1 MSPSCASA
9 SEMGC
14 HNIAPVEYDCLH
26 RCLSDLAL
34 VDLAS
39 KAQLLQSLSAY
50 LSCVASTMS
59 ASADDYSLS
68 ALVGTLNV
76 RLQNVEVIELHN
88 LLARELKNH
97 TELLAG
103 PHSSSHICSNAE
115 GDRQDEILSRTLHLE
130 VVSETL
136 RCCIRI
142 LPLVDCF
149 DTSVSLRGAAL
160 LDSLMQQLCS
170 PARLCETLVR
180 LFKQSG
186 LKEKQELS
194 TITSSRTAK
203 TRGGKSG
210 PLANITLLNDS
221 SPRSDAV
228 GATDADSHVEI
239 QRRMELFFAILE
251 VYMDELL
258 LCPDLGARLLS
269 FRNETRSFFKQE
281 QLMSSSAR
289 HTEASLEAAF
299 VHALLYCLSKVP
311 MQGSGNTAPD
321 DRLLVC
327 NLSLPASLLL
337 LETLAVENIPAI
349 YMTHIVQL
357 VARVLDSS
365 ASREAKMAEMT
376 SSAGPEECS
385 CWSGGIDWSY
395 CLKRVSRKRDPVEWI
410 FRPRSLPS
418 ITTVHFASS
427 IFEQAMML
435 FKKFS
440 TSSTGGEP
448 GGLVVP
454 QSADNVLVNFCAMKY
469 SSLAEILCEKSVL
482 EPSEFFARFEG
493 YASQVLELDRAKF
506 KRESVDV
513 ISSCSDIYLEIVESY
528 VCHDSHVHE
537 ARRNTDSLAVKENG
551 YRNGASSLVSAALQ
565 LGISSLECITREIG
579 NMLRLSSEI
588 PHQVS
593 SEQQT
598 SATSHTDDADRIL
611 ELVSMY
617 LSSFLPSDVQA
628 CAKFLDCP
636 SEKKVTGMFCRGQS
650 SLIGSVGK
658 AILFFTNIFCGQVQN
673 GAPEELLEDYFRF
686 LESLVALLLVVDGNR
701 SSTPSS
707 DFYST
712 ESHPNVSRDKRT
724 HVHESSVGIR
734 ELDNSSFSWL
744 GAMVLLLQNMLQE
757 VSAQQRPLPE
767 FFLDFVLEKV
777 SRSDG
782 LNLAAMAFTG
792 SLEQCQGDPDL
803 VLQILQLA
811 LQKPTRLS
819 SFSTLI
825 GYISDMLEDLLPI
838 TGELSLPEVAES
850 LSCYEHVASSFTLA
864 CQIAVSGRV
873 MVLRNGHECR
883 SWLLSR
889 MCEGIER
896 LFTEGTAVA
905 EWISN
910 WNRLT
915 TVSKSQS
922 SCPDEAQNKCEAS
935 STDAEQLECCSHFL
949 VQIEELRRAVYAMR
963 SATDWFLIPKLEL
976 SSLSSKSR
984 TFLEAFLRLRMTVDK
999 PICPRRCSSVRE
1011 EKQSLH
1017 PATAVDSV
1025 EEDLLMNN
1033 QQEEARSN
1041 GMCDISLLGRNFFFK
1056 NSSGPEE
1063 CEYRADCG
1071 TSQEDIATIAVAD
1084 PLLPGRGSPCDESSA
1099 VEPIPQDV
1107 DFDALVDDSARDLDP
1122 SSVDI
1127 DCPISG
1133 GEDDSHFE
1141 HALTETPQEIL
1152 IFGEG
1157 TTSTGCTGT
1166 HEVSKVAMVGEPS
1179 AKSVREHDSHGE
1191 NVLADTQQK
1200 VRNFGEGKTS
1210 TSCPGNHEASRVP
1223 VVGKRITRSSAL
1235 LMAESSHRVGE
1246 AKLPVSEIVSD
1257 PVEPPDSKKMQIYS
1271 STTLAIAK
1279 RFMQTRQTSGKRAKR
1294 ETRDSTDRYK
1304 EVFDLVPLTSREQ
1317 EITDLKIEQPRHDID
1332 AKDQEVACTEV
1343 VSNPYVH
1350 TLLQTDS
1357 CQESFDDLNDFIVCK
1372 KGRNYTKWLKK
1383 RQKVRRRLHNRNLF
1397 KRLQEKR
1404 DLLLL
1409 LDIIE

>member
-1 MSPSCASA
+1 MSPAFASA
-9 SEMGC
+9 SEMGR
-14 HNIAPVEYDCLH
+14 HDIAPVEYDCLH

-97 TELLAG
+97 TERLAG
-103 PHSSSHICSNAE
+103 PHSSSHICSSAE
-115 GDRQDEILSRTLHLE
+115 GDRSDEILTRTLHLE

-170 PARLCETLVR
+170 PASLCETLVR
-180 LFKQSG
+180 LFKHGG
-186 LKEKQELS
+186 LREKQEFS
-194 TITSSRTAK
+194 TISNWRTAK
-203 TRGGKSG
+203 TRGGKNG
-210 PLANITLLNDS
+210 PLANLTQSSDS
-221 SPRSDAV
+221 SSRSDAA
-228 GATDADSHVEI
+228 GAPDADFQVET
-239 QRRMELFFAILE
+239 QRRMEVFFAILE

-269 FRNETRSFFKQE
+269 FRNETRSFFKEE

-299 VHALLYCLSKVP
+299 VHALLYCLSKLHTH
-311 MQGSGNTAPD
+311 GSGNTAPED
-321 DRLLVC
+321 GLLVC

-337 LETLAVENIPAI
+337 LETLAVEKIPAI
-349 YMTHIVQL
+349 YMKHIFQL

-365 ASREAKMAEMT
+365 ASREAQMAEMT
-376 SSAGPEECS
+376 ILTGPEECS
-385 CWSGGIDWSY
+385 FWSGGIDWSY

-410 FRPRSLPS
+410 LRPRSS
-418 ITTVHFASS
+418 SSVTTVHFASS

-435 FKKFS
+435 FKKIS

-448 GGLVVP
+448 GGLVLP
-454 QSADNVLVNFCAMKY
+454 QSADNLLVNICAMKY
-469 SSLAEILCEKSVL
+469 RSLAEILCENSEM

-493 YASQVLELDRAKF
+493 YASQVLDLERATF
-506 KRESVDV
+506 SRESVDI
-513 ISSCSDIYLEIVESY
+513 ISSCSDIYLEVVESY
-528 VCHDSHVHE
+528 VCHDSHVHK
-537 ARRNTDSLAVKENG
+537 ARRNTDSLSVEKNG
-551 YRNGASSLVSAALQ
+551 YRYGDSSLVSAALQ

-579 NMLRLSSEI
+579 NMLRFSSDT

-593 SEQQT
+593 SEQQR
-598 SATSHTDDADRIL
+598 SATLQADDADKIL

-628 CAKFLDCP
+628 CAEFVDCP
-636 SEKKVTGMFCRGQS
+636 SGKRETGTVRRGQS

-673 GAPEELLEDYFRF
+673 GAPEELLEDYFRI
-686 LESLVALLLVVDGNR
+686 LESLVALLLVVDGKR

-707 DFYST
+707 DLYST
-712 ESHPNVSRDKRT
+712 EPNPNVSCDRTT
-724 HVHESSVGIR
+724 HVHESSIGIR
-734 ELDNSSFSWL
+734 EYESSSFSWL
-744 GAMVLLLQNMLQE
+744 EAMVLLLQNMLQE

-792 SLEQCQGDPDL
+792 SLEPCRGERDL

-811 LQKPTRLS
+811 LEKPTRLS

-838 TGELSLPEVAES
+838 TAKLSLPEVAES

-864 CQIAVSGRV
+864 CQTAVSGRV
-873 MVLRNGHECR
+873 MVLRNDQECR

-889 MCEGIER
+889 MCEGLER

-910 WNRLT
+910 WNRSV
-915 TVSKSQS
+915 TVSNSQS
-922 SCPDEAQNKCEAS
+922 SCPGEGQNKCGAS
-935 STDAEQLECCSHFL
+935 STDAEQLECCNHFL
-949 VQIEELRRAVYAMR
+949 VQIEKLRRAVYSMR
-963 SATDWFLIPKLEL
+963 NASDWFLIAELEL

-999 PICPRRCSSVRE
+999 PMFPKRCFCLSE

-1017 PATAVDSV
+1017 PATAVVSV
-1025 EEDLLMNN
+1025 ELDSLMNN

-1041 GMCDISLLGRNFFFK
+1041 GMCDISLPGRSCNK
-1056 NSSGPEE
+1056 KVSESEE
-1063 CEYRADCG
+1063 CDSMADIG
-1071 TSQEDIATIAVAD
+1071 TSQEDIARIAVAD
-1084 PLLPGRGSPCDESSA
+1084 PLLPGRGSPCEGSPA
-1099 VEPIPQDV
+1099 VEPIPQDS
-1107 DFDALVDDSARDLDP
+1107 DALMHDSAKDPDP
-1122 SSVDI
+1122 SSVNI
-1127 DCPISG
+1127 DCPLSVR
-1133 GEDDSHFE
+1133 EDDSHFE
-1141 HALTETPQEIL
+1141 HALICTTQEIQL
-1152 IFGEG
+1152 CGEG
-1157 TTSTGCTGT
+1157 TTTTGFPDNR
-1166 HEVSKVAMVGEPS
+1166 EVYKVAMVGEPS
-1179 AKSVREHDSHGE
+1179 TNTVREHDSRGE
-1191 NVLADTQQK
+1191 NVHADTQQK
-1200 VRNFGEGKTS
+1200 GLKCGEEKTS
-1210 TSCPGNHEASRVP
+1210 TNCPGKDEPSKVP

-1235 LMAESSHRVGE
+1235 LMAESSHHVGE
-1246 AKLPVSEIVSD
+1246 AKLSDAEIVSD
-1257 PVEPPDSKKMQIYS
+1257 PVELPNSKKRQIHS

-1279 RFMQTRQTSGKRAKR
+1279 RFMQTRQSSGKRAKR
-1294 ETRDSTDRYK
+1294 ENQNSTDRYK

-1317 EITDLKIEQPRHDID
+1317 ETVDLEIEQPRHNID

-1343 VSNPYVH
+1343 VSNPYIH
-1350 TLLQTDS
+1350 TLLQADS

-1372 KGRNYTKWLKK
+1372 KGRNYTQWLKN

-1409 LDIIE
+1409 LDIME